1 MPKNKY
7 FSGFSKHV
15 MAIQLSCLYLQESMP
30 VQPTDMPTRGYKTGR
45 YITELQ
51 SMYLR
56 RCEQLY
62 VKQTIQT
69 YMKN

>member
-1 MPKNKY
+1 
-7 FSGFSKHV
+7 
-15 MAIQLSCLYLQESMP
+15 MP
-30 VQPTDMPTRGYKTGR
+30 VQRTDMKTRGYKTGW

-56 RCEQLY
+56 QCEQLY

-69 YMKN
+69 CMKN